1 MMNNEN
7 VTIERMVAGGDG
19 LARLADGRVVFVNGA
34 ITGEQIAIEITTN
47 KKDFARANIV
57 EILKPS
63 AHRVAPPCKF
73 VAAGCG
79 GCSWQHLDFSQHMPT
94 KVAIVSEALRR
105 TAKISE

>member
-1 MMNNEN
+1 
-7 VTIERMVAGGDG
+7 MVAGGDG

-57 EILKPS
+57 EILSPS

-73 VAAGCG
+73 VTAGCG
-79 GCSWQHLDFSQHMPT
+79 GCSWQHLDVSQHMPT

-105 TAKISE
+105 TAKIS

>member
-57 EILKPS
+57 EILNPS
-63 AHRVAPPCKF
+63 AHRVARNQLATPKARF
-73 VAAGCG
+73 E
-79 GCSWQHLDFSQHMPT
+79 S
-94 KVAIVSEALRR
+94 VSYLA
-105 TAKISE
+105 TA